1 MDNKSW
7 RIKEF
12 LIKKALLKNLVI
24 KNLRNRYSNTLLGFL
39 WTVLTPLLISLIISF
54 VFIHIMQVRIDNFIS
69 YVISGMLPWICFSTS
84 LQESLT
90 SLVDNAG
97 LWRQFRVPL
106 EFIPASCVIINF
118 LNLIIGLTVALAF
131 FIKSSP
137 KVVLYFFLMP
147 VPLILHFIFTLG
159 ISFLLSSLYVR
170 RKDIAYLLNIFLLFW
185 LWSSPVFYLLDRF
198 PLHIQRLS
206 NLNIMLPFLNLYRS
220 IFYKHVFFDFKDL
233 FLCVCLSLFSFIYGY
248 RFFINQ
254 EHLIKKTL

>member
-12 LIKKALLKNLVI
+12 LEKRVLLKSLVL
-24 KNLRNRYSNTLLGFL
+24 KNLRNRYSNTLIGFL
-39 WTVLTPLLISLIISF
+39 WTVVTPLLISLVISF
-54 VFIHIMQVRIDNFIS
+54 VFTHIMQVRIDNFVI
-69 YVISGMLPWICFSTS
+69 YVISGMLPWICFSSS
-84 LQESLT
+84 LQESST
-90 SLVDNAG
+90 SLIENAG

-106 EFIPASCVIINF
+106 EFIPTSCVIINF
-118 LNLIIGLTVALAF
+118 LNLIIGLTVALVF

-137 KVVLYFFLMP
+137 KVILYFLLLP

-170 RKDIAYLLNIFLLFW
+170 RKDIAYFLNILLLFW

-206 NLNIMLPFLNLYRS
+206 NLNIMIPFLNLYRY
-220 IFYKHVFFDFKDL
+220 IFYKHALFDFKDL
-233 FLCVCLSLFSFIYGY
+233 ILAVCLSLISFIYGY
-248 RFFINQ
+248 LFFLNH
-254 EHLIKKTL
+254 EDLVKKAL